1 VQKAVGY
8 SLTGE
13 CGEQC
18 LFLLHGHGAN
28 GKSTFLTT
36 LMTLMNDYARQMPME
51 ALLARQDN
59 SIPNDLAALRGARFV
74 SAVEADQGRRLN
86 ESKIKQ
92 MTGQDKIA
100 ARFMRCEWFEFAP
113 QFKLWL
119 ATNHKPSVRGCDEA
133 IWRRL
138 RLIPFVVTIP
148 PEERDSALPDKL
160 RQELPGI
167 LRWAVEG
174 CSIWQA
180 EGLAAPSA
188 VTAATDEYRDEMDII
203 GEYIK
208 ERCVMNPLGAA
219 SVADSYRD
227 YEAWCAKNAEKPFS
241 KRSFTALMREH
252 GLQTKR
258 GTGNVMCWE
267 EMALAEPLLF
277 H

>member
-1 VQKAVGY
+1 MVGY

-18 LFLLHGHGAN
+18 FFLLYGHGAN
-28 GKSTFLTT
+28 GKSTFLST
-36 LMTLMNDYARQMPME
+36 LMTLLNDYARQMPME
-51 ALLARQDN
+51 SLLARQGN

-100 ARFMRCEWFEFAP
+100 ARFMRCEWFEFVP

-148 PEERDSALPDKL
+148 PAERDSALPDKL
-160 RQELPGI
+160 REELPGI
-167 LRWAVEG
+167 LRWAVAG
-174 CSIWQA
+174 CANWQA

-188 VTAATDEYRDEMDII
+188 VTDATDEYRDEMDII

-208 ERCVMNPLGAA
+208 ARCVVNPLGAA
-219 SVADSYRD
+219 TVADSFRD
-227 YEAWCAKNAEKPFS
+227 YEAWCAQNAEKSFS
-241 KRSFTALMREH
+241 KRTFTALMREH

-258 GTGNVMCWE
+258 GTGNVMCWDGV
-267 EMALAEPLLF
+267 AVDEPLLF